1 MRRIAQ
7 TGRPLKTLARRSI
20 LAGAAALCTLIAQG
34 VGPTGVVAQ
43 EQRVIDGTLE
53 IHNEDGYDG
62 ARLKHFLDTGTEHVP
77 LRFAGNPPR
86 LHTGSRVRARG
97 LMRDGTLMLDPA
109 FGESGLTTLAL
120 GPDPGKSFTQ

>member
-34 VGPTGVVAQ
+34 GTPPVVMAQ
-43 EQRVIDGTLE
+43 EQRVIDRTLV
-53 IHNEDGYDG
+53 IHIDNGYAG
-62 ARLKHFLDTGTEHVP
+62 ARLTHFLDTGTEHLP

-97 LMRDGTLMLDPA
+97 LMRDGTLM
-109 FGESGLTTLAL
+109 
-120 GPDPGKSFTQ
+120 